1 MREVPKPRQQ
11 ASFAMLSLYCLVAKE
26 ACFCCFFSFFSMKF
40 IPSCPLLAVL
50 FMPSMTS
57 RVSLARGS

>member
-26 ACFCCFFSFFSMKF
+26 ACFCCFFFFFSDEVH
-40 IPSCPLLAVL
+40 PQLSTACCSVYA
-50 FMPSMTS
+50 
-57 RVSLARGS
+57 